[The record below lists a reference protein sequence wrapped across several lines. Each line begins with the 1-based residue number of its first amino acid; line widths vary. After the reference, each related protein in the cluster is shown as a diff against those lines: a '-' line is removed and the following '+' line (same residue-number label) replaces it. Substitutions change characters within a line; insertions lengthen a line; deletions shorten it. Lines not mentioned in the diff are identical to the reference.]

1 MSNIKPLAYKLDINF
16 TVTRNDI
23 DIDLIIFGDVD
34 FNPANHGHPDLR
46 HPEEISVEITECFFR
61 EGNINEEWD
70 GELTSKEQEEVN
82 LILWQQFKTEI
93 EERKVNV

>member
-1 MSNIKPLAYKLDINF
+1 MMSNIKPLAYKLDINF

-46 HPEEISVEITECFFR
+46 HPEEISVEITECFFD
-61 EGNINEEWD
+61 NDEWD
-70 GELTSKEQEEVN
+70 GELTNKETEEVN

>member
-46 HPEEISVEITECFFR
+46 HPEEISVEITECFFD
-61 EGNINEEWD
+61 NDEWD
-70 GELTSKEQEEVN
+70 GELTNKETEEVN